1 MGKGVL
7 KRWDKRNDPPWEAG
21 CLGFFQL
28 QVLMA
33 FGASGCLGPEGSA
46 FSHTPHFLPHGI

>member
-1 MGKGVL
+1 MGQETS
-7 KRWDKRNDPPWEAG
+7 DPPWEAG